1 MSQAE
6 ESSSIFRIARN
17 TTIIA
22 AIVSAF
28 VIGLSL
34 LWLASTA
41 IIAFGVGIVLAAV
54 IDAGARGLWHI
65 APWPR
70 PLRLLIVVLLGALVV
85 AGGLWWSGTTL
96 INQLNDFLASLKG
109 LLNHAQQLAKNSDL
123 FPDNRGLFSMLPNP
137 AAILGG
143 ATAVLPQAF
152 SGFSVGVAILFIAP
166 FLALEP
172 EIYKS
177 IVLSLIPKDRRG
189 RVSEV
194 LDDAAEAMRH
204 WLLGQSISMVVIF
217 VFSLSALVAI
227 GMPYAVLLA
236 VQAGLLTFIPTL
248 GPFIAGVV
256 ILLAGLSQSP
266 TMALYGLLTYLGIQ
280 FLESNLIT
288 PVVQERTVK
297 LPPAATLFLQLVAGL
312 LFGLLGLAFVVPL
325 AAAGKQIIIELYVDD
340 YLGGGW
346 TVQKKTK
353 RSWLGHLID
362 RLIGPKKP
370 PKKKREQDHG
380 ETDSEPSPPDS

>member
-1 MSQAE
+1 MCQTE
-6 ESSSIFRIARN
+6 ESSSAFRIARN
-17 TTIIA
+17 TTIVA
-22 AIVSAF
+22 SIVAAF
-28 VIGLSL
+28 VIGISL

-41 IIAFGVGIVLAAV
+41 IIAFGVGIVLAVV
-54 IDAGARGLWHI
+54 IDAGARGLRQI
-65 APWPR
+65 VPWPR
-70 PLRLLIVVLLGALVV
+70 PLRLLIVVLVGVLLV
-85 AGGLWWSGTTL
+85 AAGLWWSGTTL
-96 INQLNDFLASLKG
+96 VNQLNGFVAALKSLFG
-109 LLNHAQQLAKNSDL
+109 QAQELAKGSDI
-123 FPDNRGLFSMLPNP
+123 FPGNRGLFSMLPNP
-137 AAILGG
+137 ATILGG
-143 ATAVLPQAF
+143 ATSVLPQAF
-152 SGFSVGVAILFIAP
+152 SGFSIGIAILFIAP

-177 IVLSLIPKDRRG
+177 IVLSLIAKEKRD
-189 RVSEV
+189 RVSDV
-194 LDDAAEAMRH
+194 LDDAAMAMRR
-204 WLLGQSISMVVIF
+204 WLFGQSISMAVIF

-266 TMALYGLLTYLGIQ
+266 TMALYGLLTYLAIQ

-325 AAAGKQIIIELYVDD
+325 AAAGKQIISELYVDD

-346 TVQKKTK
+346 TVQRKAK
-353 RSWLGHLID
+353 RSWLSHLID
-362 RLIGPKKP
+362 RLLGASGEKKSG
-370 PKKKREQDHG
+370 KKKNKRG
-380 ETDSEPSPPDS
+380 EGSETPEP